1 MKPHLLKV
9 SPTSAQ
15 SFSARRDM
23 MPDVNNRW
31 HYHSALE
38 LIYFKRGR
46 GTQFIGDNIKN
57 FSDGDVVLVGRNLPH
72 YWRFDSEYFENSGQT
87 TADIY
92 VVHFEEN
99 FWGSSFLDLPENTE
113 IKKVIEQSKQGMQ
126 ITGNS
131 KATIGNLI
139 VDIVEATGTKKI
151 LSLLEALIE
160 ISHCKEINYLVSLG
174 FQSNFQDT
182 EKDRI
187 QAIYNYTLTNYK
199 KKIDLKEIAEIAKI
213 SPNSFCKFF
222 KSRSRKTYTQFT
234 NEIRIGQACKLLIEN
249 QMSVKEICYESG
261 FYNFASFHKCFK
273 DIMGKSPLK
282 YQQEFM

>member
-15 SFSARRDM
+15 SFSARRDL

-38 LIYFKRGR
+38 LIYFKKGK
-46 GTQFIGDNIKN
+46 GSQFIGDSIKN
-57 FSDGDVVLVGRNLPH
+57 FADGDVVLVGSNLPH
-72 YWRFDSEYFENSGQT
+72 YWRFDQEYFESADESA
-87 TADIY
+87 ADIY
-92 VVHFEEN
+92 VIHFEEQ
-99 FWGSSFLDLPENTE
+99 FWGAEFLNLPENIE

-126 ITGNS
+126 ITGDARETLA
-131 KATIGNLI
+131 KLI
-139 VDIVEATGTKKI
+139 VKTVETNGTKRI
-151 LSLLEALIE
+151 MLLLEALSE
-160 ISHCKEINYLVSLG
+160 IAHCKEVNYLVSLG
-174 FQSNFQDT
+174 FQYNFQDD
-182 EKDRI
+182 ERDRI
-187 QAIYNYTLTNYK
+187 QAIYNYTISNFK
-199 KKIDLKEIAEIAKI
+199 KKIDLREISDIAKM

-222 KSRSRKTYTQFT
+222 KSRSRKTYTEFT

-273 DIMGKSPLK
+273 KITGKSPLK
-282 YQQEFM
+282 YQQEFN

>member
-38 LIYFKRGR
+38 LIYFKKGK
-46 GTQFIGDNIKN
+46 GTQFIGDSIKN
-57 FSDGDVVLVGRNLPH
+57 FNDGDVVLVGRDLPH
-72 YWRFDSEYFENSGQT
+72 YWRFDSEYFKQSDEV

-92 VVHFEEN
+92 VVHFEEL
-99 FWGSSFLDLPENTE
+99 FWGNDFLNLPENSDVR
-113 IKKVIEQSKQGMQ
+113 KVIA
-126 ITGNS
+126 NS
-131 KATIGNLI
+131 KRGIQINGKSKKSIADLI
-139 VDIVEATGTKKI
+139 VQIIETNGAKKI
-151 LSLLEALIE
+151 LLLLEALLAINQ
-160 ISHCKEINYLVSLG
+160 CKEVNYLVSLG
-174 FQSNFQDT
+174 FQCNFQVA

-187 QAIYNYTLTNYK
+187 QAIYNYTISNYK
-199 KKIDLKEIAEIAKI
+199 KKIDLKEIAEIATI

-222 KSRSRKTYTQFT
+222 KSRSKKTYTQFT

-273 DIMGKSPLK
+273 DITGKTPLK

>member
-38 LIYFKRGR
+38 LIYFKKGK
-46 GTQFIGDNIKN
+46 GTQFIGDSIKN
-57 FSDGDVVLVGRNLPH
+57 FNDGDVVLVGSDLPH
-72 YWRFDSEYFENSGQT
+72 YWRFDSEYFKQSDEV

-92 VVHFEEN
+92 VVHFEEL
-99 FWGSSFLDLPENTE
+99 FWGNDFLNLPENSDVR
-113 IKKVIEQSKQGMQ
+113 KVIA
-126 ITGNS
+126 NS
-131 KATIGNLI
+131 KRGIQINGKSKKSIADLI
-139 VDIVEATGTKKI
+139 VQIIETNGAKKI
-151 LSLLEALIE
+151 LLLLEALLAINQ
-160 ISHCKEINYLVSLG
+160 CKEVNYLVSLG
-174 FQSNFQDT
+174 FQCNFQVA

-187 QAIYNYTLTNYK
+187 QAIYNYTISNYK
-199 KKIDLKEIAEIAKI
+199 KKIDLKEIAEIATI

-222 KSRSRKTYTQFT
+222 KSRSKKTYTQFT

-273 DIMGKSPLK
+273 DITGKTPLK